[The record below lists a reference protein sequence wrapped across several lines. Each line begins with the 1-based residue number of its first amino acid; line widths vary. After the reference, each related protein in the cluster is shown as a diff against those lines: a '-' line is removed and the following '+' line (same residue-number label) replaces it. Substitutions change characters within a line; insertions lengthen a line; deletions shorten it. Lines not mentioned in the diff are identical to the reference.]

1 MLIYQNLFLGSFY
14 SYARVVLVFLKKFLV
29 TDQLELGKT
38 KIHSQFLILCLH
50 CWCNKKYKLNT
61 TIIHTKLTNNNN
73 EKESKT

>member
-1 MLIYQNLFLGSFY
+1 MYFLSFCSYTLIALVLFK
-14 SYARVVLVFLKKFLV
+14 RFLV